1 MFKKESKRDKV
12 LLIFNGIILTL
23 IVLSVLLPLIYVV
36 VGSFMDPTALR
47 NNGLS
52 FNPKEWTLNGYERI
66 FEDSTIWKGFLNSF
80 YYSTLGTFISVT
92 VCLFA
97 AYPLT
102 RKDLVGKKYIMTFFV
117 ITMFFGGGLIPT
129 YMTIKNLKMLNTVW
143 AIVVPGAVSAWNIIL
158 IRTYYQGIPQEL
170 REAAT
175 VDGATDMQYFFK
187 ILLPL
192 SKPIIAVLSLWGFVG
207 RWNSWFDA
215 MIYLNDQNM
224 APLQLVLRKILVM
237 NQPAPGMISDI
248 QAIAFQAEVAELLKY
263 STIVVSSLPLI
274 LMYPFF
280 QKYFEKGV
288 MIGSIKG

>member
-1 MFKKESKRDKV
+1 MFKRESTGDKI
-12 LLIFNGIILTL
+12 LLISNGVILAL
-23 IVLSVLLPLIYVV
+23 IVLSVLLPLIYVLI
-36 VGSFMDPTALR
+36 GSFMDPTMLR
-47 NNGLS
+47 NHGLS
-52 FNPKEWTLNGYERI
+52 FNPKDWTINGYERI
-66 FEDSTIWKGFLNSF
+66 FEDDSIWRGFLNSL
-80 YYSTLGTFISVT
+80 YYSTFGTFISVT

-102 RKDLVGKKYIMTFFV
+102 RKDFVGKKYIMIYFV

-129 YMTIKNLKMLNTVW
+129 YMTIKNLKLLNTVW
-143 AIVVPGAVSAWNIIL
+143 ALVLPGAVSAWNIIL

-215 MIYLNDQNM
+215 MIYLNDQKM
-224 APLQLVLRKILVM
+224 APLQLVLRKILIM
-237 NQPAPGMISDI
+237 NQPSPGMISDI
-248 QAIAFQAEVAELLKY
+248 QAIAYQAEVAELLKY